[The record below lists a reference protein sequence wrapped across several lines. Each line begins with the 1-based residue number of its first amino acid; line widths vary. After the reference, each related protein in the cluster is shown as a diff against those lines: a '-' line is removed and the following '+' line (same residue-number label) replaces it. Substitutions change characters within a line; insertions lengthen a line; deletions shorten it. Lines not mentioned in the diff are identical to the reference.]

1 MRSQRKEPLMATVL
15 PDRPW
20 QKVSTDLFELTGRKY
35 LVVMDYYSRFIEILT
50 LVGTTSQ
57 TVIQKLKSVF
67 AQWGVPE
74 ELVSDNG
81 TQFKSAL
88 FDEFKVKYGF
98 QHTTSSPHHHQANG
112 AAESAVRIS
121 KHILKQEDPFLA
133 LRAYRA
139 TPIPATGK
147 TLSELIMGRQ
157 IRTTVP
163 IMAKVLEPKL
173 PNHATVKKADDKAKR
188 GYKESFDRRNGA
200 RELPPLQPGDW
211 VRTKLDNEKQW
222 TTEAKVVSKDQ
233 SPRSYI
239 IDTGGRRLRRNRRFL
254 RKVPTPACHY
264 TPEDDSLIPDISSES
279 TPTDIQE
286 ENDVIPVCSD
296 TSPTSNLNLVPEQ
309 RTSSGRL
316 VRKPIRY
323 REDL

>member
-1 MRSQRKEPLMATVL
+1 MDSSIL
-15 PDRPW
+15 PQVP
-20 QKVSTDLFELTGRKY
+20 
-35 LVVMDYYSRFIEILT
+35 I
-50 LVGTTSQ
+50 TT
-57 TVIQKLKSVF
+57 K
-67 AQWGVPE
+67 
-74 ELVSDNG
+74 
-81 TQFKSAL
+81 
-88 FDEFKVKYGF
+88 
-98 QHTTSSPHHHQANG
+98 ANG

-133 LRAYRA
+133 LMAYRA

-147 TLSELIMGRQ
+147 TPSELIMGRQ

-173 PNHATVKKADDKAKR
+173 PNHATVKKADAKAKR
-188 GYKESFDRRNGA
+188 GYKESFDRRNGT

-254 RKVPTPACHY
+254 RKVPTPACHD

>member
-1 MRSQRKEPLMATVL
+1 MATVL

-67 AQWGVPE
+67 ARWGVPE

-98 QHTTSSPHHHQANG
+98 QHTTSSPQHHQANG

-133 LRAYRA
+133 LMAYRA

-147 TLSELIMGRQ
+147 TPSELIMGRQ

-163 IMAKVLEPKL
+163 IMVTVLEPKL
-173 PNHATVKKADDKAKR
+173 PNHATVKKADAKAKR
-188 GYKESFDRRNGA
+188 GYKESFD
-200 RELPPLQPGDW
+200 
-211 VRTKLDNEKQW
+211 
-222 TTEAKVVSKDQ
+222 
-233 SPRSYI
+233 
-239 IDTGGRRLRRNRRFL
+239 
-254 RKVPTPACHY
+254 
-264 TPEDDSLIPDISSES
+264 
-279 TPTDIQE
+279 
-286 ENDVIPVCSD
+286 
-296 TSPTSNLNLVPEQ
+296 
-309 RTSSGRL
+309 
-316 VRKPIRY
+316 
-323 REDL
+323 